1 MTTKRLRAML
11 DLAREKGLRVHCLP
25 DGSMVFEPLLPENTV
40 RVIDPNN
47 PQGADKPVADDEE
60 IIL

>member
-25 DGSMVFEPLLPENTV
+25 DGSMVFEPLSEGTV

-47 PQGADKPVADDEE
+47 PQPDDKPDCRRCE
-60 IIL
+60 